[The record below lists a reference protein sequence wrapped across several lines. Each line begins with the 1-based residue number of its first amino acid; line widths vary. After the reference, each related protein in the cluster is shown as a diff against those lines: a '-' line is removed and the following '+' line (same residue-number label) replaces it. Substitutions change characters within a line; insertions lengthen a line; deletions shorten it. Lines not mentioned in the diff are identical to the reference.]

1 MKTPYDG
8 GQTFVATANMEPVS
22 GNRGFSPFGLA
33 KAEGKATAGLS
44 ADPLV
49 GSNGSI
55 NGANMGEFM
64 RNLNTL
70 MAAASSGKVQDLSAA
85 TAKAELA
92 EKLEQRQVLA
102 NAMTSGDTATQ
113 QALAEVIGEQVYET
127 LGRAGFSRKF
137 LSVKPLARGG
147 APHVIPVITPDVV
160 SYTTT
165 ENSNVPFSQIRQ
177 NVIYPKPRVIS
188 ASVLIDQMELTISP
202 VDLLDIKYNQALEQ
216 ILVGEDRLFKKFADI
231 ASTGYNENVFFSTLT
246 PTVLASI
253 RNQIDTQGGIPVG
266 GTLISAD
273 IWADIISESEFQNF
287 YSPVEKHEIVLTGR
301 LGTLMGL
308 DLVTDG
314 FRIPNLKVLDQGSV
328 YVFGIPDTLGQIG
341 QYDQMSV
348 AAVDQATI
356 GVFKKGWFLNNII
369 DMTFAN
375 ARACVKGQ
383 RI

>member
-273 IWADIISESEFQNF
+273 IGPTS
-287 YSPVEKHEIVLTGR
+287 SPSPSSRTSIR
-301 LGTLMGL
+301 Q
-308 DLVTDG
+308 
-314 FRIPNLKVLDQGSV
+314 LKSMRSFL
-328 YVFGIPDTLGQIG
+328 PDASAL
-341 QYDQMSV
+341 
-348 AAVDQATI
+348 
-356 GVFKKGWFLNNII
+356 
-369 DMTFAN
+369 
-375 ARACVKGQ
+375 
-383 RI
+383 